1 MARTDSCLR
10 FREEPGKAGRVL
22 GCLPDGERL
31 LFVEHDVLSPFLNRP
46 PLKRGDGYAG
56 IGERPWPHPSIAL
69 RDSSLWVYVRTAG
82 GAEGWVSRDWLD
94 HD

>member
-1 MARTDSCLR
+1 M
-10 FREEPGKAGRVL
+10 
-22 GCLPDGERL
+22 
-31 LFVEHDVLSPFLNRP
+31 EHDVLSPFLSTP
-46 PLKRGDGYAG
+46 PLNRGSGYEG